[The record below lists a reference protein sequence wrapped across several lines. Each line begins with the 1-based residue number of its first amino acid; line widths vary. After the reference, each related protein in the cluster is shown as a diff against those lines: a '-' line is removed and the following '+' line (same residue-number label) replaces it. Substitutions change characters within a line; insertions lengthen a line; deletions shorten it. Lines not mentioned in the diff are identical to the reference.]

1 MHCEAPGFSPVN
13 IRPERKTMTA
23 ENAMP
28 TNATGPKTADGKRIA
43 ARNATTHGLFAR
55 DVVLT
60 HLGEDPAGYEALHL
74 ELAADLRPANLLEK
88 HYVEKIAAA
97 SWRLRRL
104 HRWQAQVL
112 EDPALSDAEA
122 LLQLDRV
129 MRHETTLHR
138 QIDTSVKLLGRDV
151 PQLVEGRARRAAL
164 AYFHATEADCRHNPS
179 TDRAIADQ
187 ARRHLDALA
196 VRPLPA
202 VLHAHPDML
211 DNAPAPPPQ
220 EPQICQNE
228 PAPAPSS
235 PTPPELAAVGATLR
249 GCPPVAQTVSISA
262 IRKACKTKQHENLP
276 KRTRVR
282 NKPSSPRGGGE
293 WACPPGGVLLGEV
306 S

>member
-1 MHCEAPGFSPVN
+1 
-13 IRPERKTMTA
+13 MTA
-23 ENAMP
+23 ENTML

-74 ELAADLRPANLLEK
+74 ELAADLRPPSLLEK

-112 EDPALSDAEA
+112 EDPDLSDAEA

-151 PQLVEGRARRAAL
+151 PQLVEGRARKAAL
-164 AYFHATEADCRHNPS
+164 AYFQATEADCRHSPS
-179 TDRAIADQ
+179 TDRAIADE

-202 VLHAHPDML
+202 ELHARPDML
-211 DNAPAPPPQ
+211 DNAPAPQ
-220 EPQICQNE
+220 EAQAHQQNCQNE
-228 PAPAPSS
+228 PASTPAPHYWGGGGLPSDSPRIGGRGAILPSS
-235 PTPPELAAVGATLR
+235 PGGVSEGQHQRHPQGPPPQT
-249 GCPPVAQTVSISA
+249 AQ
-262 IRKACKTKQHENLP
+262 NLP
-276 KRTRVR
+276 KRTRPR
-282 NKPSSPRGGGE
+282 RPS
-293 WACPPGGVLLGEV
+293 
-306 S
+306 